1 MSSWEQF
8 VRRFLEWHVRFA
20 ATDSPSKPMSTQIFI
35 TLPVV
40 NLPRALA
47 FYEAI
52 GYSRNAEFTNDTA
65 ACLII
70 SEPIHL
76 MLLTHAKFG
85 EFPPKEICDTSK
97 ALQVLHSLTCES
109 RTRVDAPH
117 WKHKGRPTCPDY
129 STPG

>member
-1 MSSWEQF
+1 
-8 VRRFLEWHVRFA
+8 
-20 ATDSPSKPMSTQIFI
+20 MSTQIFI

-85 EFPPKEICDTSK
+85 EFPPKAICDTSE

-109 RTRVDAPH
+109 RARVDAPH

>member
-1 MSSWEQF
+1 
-8 VRRFLEWHVRFA
+8 
-20 ATDSPSKPMSTQIFI
+20 MSTQIFI

-52 GYSRNAEFTNDTA
+52 GYSRNAEFTIDTA
-65 ACLII
+65 ACLIN
-70 SEPIHL
+70 SEHIHL

-85 EFPPKEICDTSK
+85 EFPPKAICDTSK

-109 RTRVDAPH
+109 RARVDELVRKAIAAGGSTIEEPQDCGFMYH
-117 WKHKGRPTCPDY
+117 HKAILPERNGVR
-129 STPG
+129 